1 MSTGAEVVVGLVILV
16 GVVGIIVPVL
26 PGTLLVLAAIGVWAF
41 QVGTTAGWAVFG
53 GATLAVTAAFVAKYA
68 WPGRR
73 LKAAGVPNAALMV
86 GGLCA
91 LVGFFVIPFV
101 GLFVGFPLGVYL
113 YELQRQQNAGGRV
126 GVHQACDE
134 GGRRVDTH
142 RVGRSALRRRVVA
155 VRRRR
160 ADLERSRSV
169 WGEVGLA
176 LRLRVRERLR
186 FGAGYDVR
194 LHLVGVCG
202 GLGHGSGHLPIKHP
216 RREFRL
222 LTPCP
227 PSQA

>member
-1 MSTGAEVVVGLVILV
+1 MPRPLSDWAVRHSGPVSTGAEVVVGLVILV

-41 QVGTTAGWAVFG
+41 QVGTTAGWVVFS

-113 YELQRQQNAGGRV
+113 YELQRQQTQEAAWESTKHAMKAAGVSILIELAG
-126 GVHQACDE
+126 
-134 GGRRVDTH
+134 
-142 RVGRSALRRRVVA
+142 ALFA
-155 VRRRR
+155 
-160 ADLERSRSV
+160 A
-169 WGEVGLA
+169 GLW
-176 LRLRVRERLR
+176 L
-186 FGAGYDVR
+186 FGAVA
-194 LHLVGVCG
+194 
-202 GLGHGSGHLPIKHP
+202 
-216 RREFRL
+216 
-222 LTPCP
+222 LT
-227 PSQA
+227 